1 MCSLLMLIIQG
12 QNHSC
17 HAMYYL
23 YIKCY
28 GIYLGWNTNGLILW
42 MFPFQLS
49 IVSFSVVCNRDPSG
63 GGALREAWFDR
74 GGSLLLSRCRHDGSS
89 IPVHLSSSEIYI
101 YDSVSTWFVCDTT
114 LTTCTCGLFLS
125 LTSIF

>member
-28 GIYLGWNTNGLILW
+28 GIYLGWNTNGLIL
-42 MFPFQLS
+42 
-49 IVSFSVVCNRDPSG
+49 
-63 GGALREAWFDR
+63 
-74 GGSLLLSRCRHDGSS
+74 
-89 IPVHLSSSEIYI
+89 
-101 YDSVSTWFVCDTT
+101 
-114 LTTCTCGLFLS
+114 
-125 LTSIF
+125 